1 MSIFSVGSGALNAA
15 QAGIL
20 TTGHN
25 ISNSSTPGYNRQV
38 VVQGTNVPN
47 LTGAGFI
54 GSGTHVQAVQRIY
67 DQFLGRQILNAEAGV
82 AEMDSYLAQ
91 IQQMDNLL
99 ADPDAGLS
107 PALANFFKGVQDV
120 AANPA
125 SIPGRQSM
133 LSAAQSMVAR
143 FQGLDQRMSEIRDG
157 LNSQVRSQV
166 ESINTFATQLAD
178 INQRIIIAE
187 SGSSSQIP
195 NDLLD
200 QREQM
205 VRELNQVVR
214 VTTVTQSDGSFNVFI
229 GNGQPLVIGS
239 QSYSLLAVA
248 ANDDPERFT
257 VAMQGVGGTVLTLPE
272 SQISGGSLGGLLT
285 FRSGSLDAAQN
296 SLGRIAITMAQ
307 NFNDQHQLGMDL
319 TGALGTDFFTFP
331 QPTLR
336 PSALNTGTGAPSVS
350 FDAATLSQLSG
361 SDYQLFSPDGL
372 SFQLRRL
379 SDGKVTAVNS
389 VPQIIDGLSIDT
401 TGWVPARGDSILVQ
415 PTRAGAK
422 GLAVALADPRSIAA
436 AAPIRTAAALSNEGT
451 GKIDSGRVNDTGNV
465 AFNSFRTTGN
475 LAPPLLIRFDSP
487 ATDPMTYSIFNAS
500 LFDQNDPD
508 GPNVAALLEA
518 NIPYTA
524 GADVF
529 PTPGLLD
536 YGIQAKLSGAPAA
549 GDRFT
554 IEGNKNGVS
563 DNRNAMLLGALQTKS
578 TMIDAGGKA
587 TASYQSAYSQIVSA
601 VGSKTAEVKTIGAA
615 QKGLADH
622 AVTAMQELSGVNLDE
637 EAANL
642 LRYQQS
648 YQAAAKILEIAGRVF
663 DEVIA
668 LGR

>member
-1 MSIFSVGSGALNAA
+1 MA
-15 QAGIL
+15 QAGLL

-25 ISNSSTPGYNRQV
+25 IANASTPGYNRQV
-38 VVQGTNVPN
+38 VVQGANIAN
-47 LTGAGFI
+47 LTGAGYI
-54 GSGTHVQAVQRIY
+54 GAGAHVQAVQRVY

-187 SGSSSQIP
+187 SGSSTQVP

-257 VAMQGVGGTVLTLPE
+257 VAMEGVGGTVLTLPE
-272 SQISGGSLGGLLT
+272 SQIAGGSLGGLLS
-285 FRSGSLDAAQN
+285 FRSSSLDAAQN
-296 SLGRIAITMAQ
+296 ALGRIAITMAQ
-307 NFNDQHQLGMDL
+307 NFNDQHRLGMDL
-319 TGALGTDFFTFP
+319 TGALGTDFFSFP
-331 QPTLR
+331 PPTLR

-350 FDAATLSQLSG
+350 FDPATLSQLSG
-361 SDYQLFSPDGL
+361 SDYQLFSPDGS

-389 VPQIIDGLSIDT
+389 VPQIVDGLSIDT
-401 TGWVPARGDSILVQ
+401 TGWVPARGDSILLQ
-415 PTRAGAK
+415 PTRAGAR
-422 GLAVALADPRSIAA
+422 GLAIALADPRSIAA
-436 AAPIRTAAALSNEGT
+436 AAPIRTSAALSNEGT
-451 GKIDSGRVNDTGNV
+451 GKIDSGQVNDTENV
-465 AFNSFRTTGN
+465 AFNSFRTTGD

-487 ATDPMTYSIFNAS
+487 ANVGDPMTYSIYDAS
-500 LFDQNDPD
+500 LFDENDLNA
-508 GPNVAALLEA
+508 GLLEP
-518 NIPYTA
+518 NIIYTA
-524 GADVF
+524 GANVF
-529 PTPGLLD
+529 PTPALLD
-536 YGIQAKLSGAPAA
+536 YGIQVKLSGAPAA

-622 AVTAMQELSGVNLDE
+622 ATTAMQELSGVNLDE

-642 LRYQQS
+642 LRFQQA